1 MHLRISGHPL
11 ALAFIAALAAGPA
24 MAEGDPAKGKKIF
37 KKCKICHTL
46 EAGKKKIG
54 PNLAGIF
61 GRKAGTVEGFKYSKA
76 MRTSGIVWDED
87 IRAEFLRMPK
97 KVVPGTKMAFIGL
110 RKEQDRVDLIDYLKQ
125 ATQ

>member
-1 MHLRISGHPL
+1 MHLRYFGTAL
-11 ALAFIAALAAGPA
+11 ALAFVVLLAAGPA
-24 MAEGDPAKGKKIF
+24 MAEGDSAKGAKIF
-37 KKCKICHTL
+37 KKCKLCHTL

-76 MRTSGIVWDED
+76 MRKSGIVWDED
-87 IRAEFLRMPK
+87 ILAEYLTKPK

-110 RKEQDRVDLIDYLKQ
+110 RKEQDRADLIAYLKQ

>member
-1 MHLRISGHPL
+1 MHLRYFGTAL
-11 ALAFIAALAAGPA
+11 ALAFVVLLAAGPA
-24 MAEGDPAKGKKIF
+24 MAEADTAKGAKIF
-37 KKCKICHTL
+37 KKCKVCHTL

-76 MRTSGIVWDED
+76 MRKSGIVWDED
-87 IRAEFLRMPK
+87 ILAEYLTKPK

-110 RKEQDRVDLIDYLKQ
+110 RKEQDRADLIAYLKQ